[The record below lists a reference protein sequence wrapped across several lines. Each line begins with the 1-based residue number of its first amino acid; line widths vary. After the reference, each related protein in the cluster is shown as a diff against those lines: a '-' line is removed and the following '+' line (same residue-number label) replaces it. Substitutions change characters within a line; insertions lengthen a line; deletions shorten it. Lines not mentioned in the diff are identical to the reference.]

1 MPQST
6 PNLSLVT
13 YDLTLDAG
21 VYFSTFRTTLA
32 GYTNSALTK
41 IDTWAGQVNADLATL
56 KQSPSIIRVSAT
68 KDSDFIYS
76 ATVANMT
83 QYSLNQ
89 YINLS
94 LSADN
99 VGTVSLNINALGGKS
114 LLKFNNAG
122 TLVNISAKDLRQ
134 NKNNLFT
141 YNGTAWVW
149 VNAISSDQLNIAGT
163 SGNLVKISTDNTLE
177 DSGATFSNAITNNA
191 IVQRT
196 ATGQIKGAVA
206 SANDD
211 VVNKLY
217 ADTIDN
223 KIGLLS
229 ALETVDKT
237 NVVGAI
243 NENFGHIGDL
253 STLTTTDKSNLV
265 GATNELNSAI
275 GQIAN
280 DRGYVVS
287 KQITDCNSAIVNGK
301 YVIYNGANQPLSGA
315 STWFIDVNRDIGSS
329 LVAQKAVCVF
339 GAKGSFCRIGDG
351 TTFTSWV
358 EVATETNTLIVKN
371 VPAGVTKIEN
381 LPMGLYR
388 IWTGSQV
395 FSDYPPL
402 AKKMSHEYG
411 ILRVVSDNANYKT
424 YSLIGVDA
432 NGLHSAEYTGFSATE
447 GESTAI
453 KWSGAIPYSVNATGG
468 VTIISQNNYILNGV
482 MYINLTVRKTDSSNF
497 VAGVQYGIAGCPNL
511 ILTYPKNVSFT
522 GWDLAGS
529 VLIGSGGVGTIFV
542 NTVLYIIPTAACGV
556 LRITGEF
563 LIE

>member
-21 VYFSTFRTTLA
+21 VYFSTFRSTLA

-41 IDTWAGQVNADLATL
+41 IDTWAGQVNADLTAL

-68 KDSDFIYS
+68 KDSDFVYS
-76 ATVANMT
+76 ATVLNMP

-94 LSADN
+94 LDSDN

-134 NKNNLFT
+134 GKNNLFT

-163 SGNLVKISTDNTLE
+163 SGNLVKISADNTLE
-177 DSGATFSNAITNNA
+177 DSGATFSNSVTNNA

-196 ATGQIKGAVA
+196 ATGQIKGATA

-223 KIGLLS
+223 K
-229 ALETVDKT
+229 
-237 NVVGAI
+237 
-243 NENFGHIGDL
+243 IGDL

-275 GQIAN
+275 GQNTHDISQLSNPSLTINEDFQIWQRGTSFAN
-280 DRGYVVS
+280 IVDAYTADRWKSDTSVGSITVTKTTDGIKVVN
-287 KQITDCNSAIVNGK
+287 NSAG
-301 YVIYNGANQPLSGA
+301 YNGIAQILEPNK
-315 STWFIDVNRDIGSS
+315 S
-329 LVAQKAVCVF
+329 LVGEYVTLSCLIKSNCNIYAVLRKIS
-339 GAKGSFCRIGDG
+339 GG
-351 TTFTSWV
+351 
-358 EVATETNTLIVKN
+358 VATTIASSV
-371 VPAGVTKIEN
+371 VQSA
-381 LPMGLYR
+381 
-388 IWTGSQV
+388 S
-395 FSDYPPL
+395 S
-402 AKKMSHEYG
+402 EYK
-411 ILRVVSDNANYKT
+411 L
-424 YSLIGVDA
+424 
-432 NGLHSAEYTGFSATE
+432 
-447 GESTAI
+447 
-453 KWSGAIPYSVNATGG
+453 
-468 VTIISQNNYILNGV
+468 
-482 MYINLTVRKTDSSNF
+482 
-497 VAGVQYGIAGCPNL
+497 L
-511 ILTYPKNVSFT
+511 ILTTRLDNLLETDNLMVKIQFAAVIGEFEAKYAKLELGKIATPLSPRPVGEGLVLCQRYYEKRNIFGDACWSAYYLYNGLFYFSTEMRVTPTITFFALNDNALGKVSVYNADATFNKN
-522 GWDLAGS
+522 A
-529 VLIGSGGVGTIFV
+529 
-542 NTVLYIIPTAACGV
+542 TVLTQSPNSRNFRIYGNAEFIPGTTYIGCTVVADAEIY
-556 LRITGEF
+556 
-563 LIE
+563 

>member
-21 VYFSTFRTTLA
+21 VYFSTFRSTLA

-68 KDSDFIYS
+68 KDSDFVYS
-76 ATVANMT
+76 ATVTNMT

-134 NKNNLFT
+134 GKNNLFT

-163 SGNLVKISTDNTLE
+163 SGNLVKISADNTLE
-177 DSGATFSNAITNNA
+177 DSGATFSNSVTNNA

-206 SANDD
+206 VANDD
-211 VVNKLY
+211 VVNKTY
-217 ADTIDN
+217 VDTIDN

-237 NVVGAI
+237 SVVGAI
-243 NENFGHIGDL
+243 NENFGHIGNL

-275 GQIAN
+275 GQLSNPPININPDFKIWQRYNAGDTTTFTNPVNKYIA
-280 DRGYVVS
+280 DRYRANGTGTMKPVASGAEIVGTLNIKYILEASEFEKLNGKTSTRSWSENGVVQ
-287 KQITDCNSAIVNGK
+287 KETFVCNSAIIFDKTITNKILNFVKIELGEIATPLSPRPYGEELALCQRYYINRAIGRATQYGANDMYFQIPTSIRMRTNPTIGSFYIGAFLQGASQTGFNVNIHDTSYNTSIGFIATKTAHGLTDGYLIVNGLDAE
-301 YVIYNGANQPLSGA
+301 IY
-315 STWFIDVNRDIGSS
+315 
-329 LVAQKAVCVF
+329 
-339 GAKGSFCRIGDG
+339 
-351 TTFTSWV
+351 
-358 EVATETNTLIVKN
+358 
-371 VPAGVTKIEN
+371 
-381 LPMGLYR
+381 
-388 IWTGSQV
+388 
-395 FSDYPPL
+395 
-402 AKKMSHEYG
+402 
-411 ILRVVSDNANYKT
+411 
-424 YSLIGVDA
+424 
-432 NGLHSAEYTGFSATE
+432 
-447 GESTAI
+447 
-453 KWSGAIPYSVNATGG
+453 
-468 VTIISQNNYILNGV
+468 
-482 MYINLTVRKTDSSNF
+482 
-497 VAGVQYGIAGCPNL
+497 
-511 ILTYPKNVSFT
+511 
-522 GWDLAGS
+522 
-529 VLIGSGGVGTIFV
+529 
-542 NTVLYIIPTAACGV
+542 
-556 LRITGEF
+556 
-563 LIE
+563 

>member
-13 YDLTLDAG
+13 YDLTLDSG
-21 VYFSTFRTTLA
+21 VYFSVFRSTLA

-68 KDSDFIYS
+68 KDSDFVYS
-76 ATVANMT
+76 ATVLNMT

-134 NKNNLFT
+134 GKNNLFT

-163 SGNLVKISTDNTLE
+163 VGNLVKISADNTLE
-177 DSGATFSNAITNNA
+177 DSGATFSNSVTNNA

-196 ATGQIKGAVA
+196 ATGQIKGATA

-229 ALETVDKT
+229 ALETVDKASI
-237 NVVGAI
+237 VGAI
-243 NENFGHIGDL
+243 NENFGHIGNL
-253 STLTTTDKSNLV
+253 STLTTTEKTNLV
-265 GATNELNSAI
+265 GATNEINSAKANKLNSEFV
-275 GQIAN
+275 GTMTLN
-280 DRGYVVS
+280 GEVVETS
-287 KQITDCNSAIVNGK
+287 KKTFFLGTAT
-301 YVIYNGANQPLSGA
+301 PTL
-315 STWFIDVNRDIGSS
+315 TID
-329 LVAQKAVCVF
+329 
-339 GAKGSFCRIGDG
+339 
-351 TTFTSWV
+351 
-358 EVATETNTLIVKN
+358 
-371 VPAGVTKIEN
+371 
-381 LPMGLYR
+381 Y
-388 IWTGSQV
+388 
-395 FSDYPPL
+395 
-402 AKKMSHEYG
+402 
-411 ILRVVSDNANYKT
+411 
-424 YSLIGVDA
+424 
-432 NGLHSAEYTGFSATE
+432 
-447 GESTAI
+447 
-453 KWSGAIPYSVNATGG
+453 
-468 VTIISQNNYILNGV
+468 QNNFK
-482 MYINLTVRKTDSSNF
+482 INNINYVDFGIRKTDNSDF
-497 VAGVQYGIAGCPNL
+497 LAGQQISA
-511 ILTYPKNVSFT
+511 ITFDTLTISVPKNLYFT
-522 GWDLAGS
+522 IWKNLGN
-529 VLIGSGGVGTIFV
+529 VLVGGGVGTLFV
-542 NTVLYIIPTAACGV
+542 NKACYIIPQVNCNYI
-556 LRITGEF
+556 RIFGFFVE
-563 LIE
+563 